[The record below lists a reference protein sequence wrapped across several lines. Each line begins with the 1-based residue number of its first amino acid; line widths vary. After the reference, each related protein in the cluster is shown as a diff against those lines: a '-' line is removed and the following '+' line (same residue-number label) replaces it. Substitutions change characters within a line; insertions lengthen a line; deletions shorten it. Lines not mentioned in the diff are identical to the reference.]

1 MNAVGIIAEYNPCH
15 NGHLYHINKSK
26 SDTGADCAVV
36 IMSGNF
42 MQRGTP
48 AVMDKYTRAGCA
60 VLSGADLVIELP
72 VIYSTGSAELFA
84 RGAVNIL
91 NGLGS
96 ISHISF
102 GSECSSIDKLREIAV
117 CLADEPE
124 EYKKS
129 LRKYISSGLN
139 MPAARSHAFSELYG
153 YDAREILAAPNNI
166 LAIEYMKA
174 LIRTKSNIT
183 PHNITR
189 LNNNYHDDFMTG
201 SISSATA
208 IRKYMESG
216 ETDHIR
222 NALSDSVYD
231 MIQSSYNNTMPVTP
245 DDMSCLLK
253 YALRDKSSHLNE
265 YMDVSDAMAVR
276 MRNYLS
282 SQCDN
287 FTYLNAAAAVKTKDI
302 TFTRVCRAFT
312 HIILGITDNMLHATE
327 NAGFP
332 SYARIL
338 ASSAQGRKFLG
349 SIRKTSLI
357 PVISNCH
364 DDISGLNDICKELFM
379 ADIKSSDIYNDI
391 VYYKFG
397 NKIKDDYRSRPLIL

>member
-1 MNAVGIIAEYNPCH
+1 
-15 NGHLYHINKSK
+15 
-26 SDTGADCAVV
+26 
-36 IMSGNF
+36 
-42 MQRGTP
+42 
-48 AVMDKYTRAGCA
+48 
-60 VLSGADLVIELP
+60 
-72 VIYSTGSAELFA
+72 
-84 RGAVNIL
+84 
-91 NGLGS
+91 
-96 ISHISF
+96 
-102 GSECSSIDKLREIAV
+102 
-117 CLADEPE
+117 
-124 EYKKS
+124 
-129 LRKYISSGLN
+129 
-139 MPAARSHAFSELYG
+139 
-153 YDAREILAAPNNI
+153 
-166 LAIEYMKA
+166 MKA

-189 LNNNYHDDFMTG
+189 RDNNYHDDFMTG

-231 MIQSSYNNTMPVTP
+231 MIQSSYNITMPVTP

-253 YALRDKSSHLNE
+253 YALRDKSSRLNE

-276 MRNYLS
+276 MRNYLNS
-282 SQCDN
+282 GCDD
-287 FTYLNAAAAVKTKDI
+287 FTYLNAAAAVKTKNI

-312 HIILGITDNMLHATE
+312 HVILGITDTMLHTAE

-349 SIRKTSLI
+349 SIRKTALI

-379 ADIKSSDIYNDI
+379 TDIKSSDIYNDI

>member
-48 AVMDKYTRAGCA
+48 AVMDKYTRAKCA
-60 VLSGADLVIELP
+60 ILSGADLVIELP

-84 RGAVNIL
+84 RGAISIL
-91 NGLGS
+91 NGLGN

-102 GSECSSIDKLREIAV
+102 GSECSSLDRLHEIAV
-117 CLADEPE
+117 CLASESDV
-124 EYKKS
+124 YKES

-139 MPAARSHAFSELYG
+139 MPVARSHAFSELYG
-153 YDAREILAAPNNI
+153 YDAREILSAPNNI

-174 LIRTKSNIT
+174 LIRTGSSII
-183 PHNITR
+183 PYNITR
-189 LNNNYHDDFMTG
+189 RDNDYHDDFMTG

-208 IRKYMESG
+208 IRKHMESG
-216 ETDHIR
+216 ETDCIR
-222 NALSDSVYD
+222 NAVSTVVYD
-231 MIQSSYNNTMPVTP
+231 IIQSISGVTMPITP
-245 DDMSCLLK
+245 DDMSYLLK
-253 YALRDKSSHLNE
+253 YALRDKSAHLNE

-282 SQCDN
+282 SQYDD
-287 FTYLNAAAAVKTKDI
+287 FTFLNAAAAVKTKDI

-312 HIILGITDNMLHATE
+312 HIVLGITDNMIRSAE

-349 SIRKTSLI
+349 SIRKAALI

-364 DDISGLNDICKELFM
+364 DDIPKLNDICKELLM
-379 ADIKSSDIYNDI
+379 TDIKTSDIYNDI